1 MVFVKVR
8 EVYDLKTVKNKM
20 SVIAVHTPRADII
33 KANFP
38 GLLMQCKGYRPYS
51 VDVRCACASVMP
63 LDPLG
68 VTNDPNA
75 TDAVAPE
82 DLFNPI
88 LYKAIT
94 NVGMSQLEAR
104 IVAIAGETQNQGS
117 SDVYGNC
124 ATVDVDSVTNQ
135 TDEFGIYYGLLSNC
149 HGWKTASPQ
158 AGFQMTGLRPMVYEM
173 LYNVGDMGGSNIGT
187 QFSFPAADGAI
198 AVNNAV
204 AIRGNPK
211 PLPMMNCTA
220 YTQGS
225 AQTGFSL
232 SNNTTVDNHE
242 TGVPAP
248 ICVCGVCIIPPSK
261 LHELFYR
268 LVVEWTLEFTAVRP
282 ISEVT
287 GWATL
292 ATIGSVS
299 HHSNFS
305 YASTKQAITGT
316 DETIL
321 SSDASMVS
329 ANVDLKKVM

>member
-20 SVIAVHTPRADII
+20 SVIAIHTPRSDII

-51 VDVRCACASVMP
+51 VDVKCACASVMP

-68 VTNDPNA
+68 VTNDPTA

-104 IVAIAGETQNQGS
+104 IVAIAGETQNEGS
-117 SDVYGNC
+117 SDVYGNS
-124 ATVDVDSVTNQ
+124 ATVDVDSVTNVA
-135 TDEFGIYYGLLSNC
+135 DEFNIYYGLLSNS

-158 AGFQMTGLRPMVYEM
+158 AGFAMTGLRPLVYEM
-173 LYNVGDMGGSNIGT
+173 LYSVGDMTSNLGT
-187 QFSFPAADGAI
+187 QYAFPSASGGGAA
-198 AVNNAV
+198 NNAFS
-204 AIRGNPK
+204 IRGGAK

-220 YTQGS
+220 YSTSSVASGFNLSNGS
-225 AQTGFSL
+225 ALT
-232 SNNTTVDNHE
+232 NHE
-242 TGVPAP
+242 TDIPAP

-282 ISEVT
+282 LSEVT
-287 GWATL
+287 DFASLGV
-292 ATIGSVS
+292 IGTVS
-299 HHSNFS
+299 HHTNFS
-305 YASTKQAITGT
+305 YGETKQALTGT
-316 DETIL
+316 DETML
-321 SSDASMVS
+321 SSDTSMVS